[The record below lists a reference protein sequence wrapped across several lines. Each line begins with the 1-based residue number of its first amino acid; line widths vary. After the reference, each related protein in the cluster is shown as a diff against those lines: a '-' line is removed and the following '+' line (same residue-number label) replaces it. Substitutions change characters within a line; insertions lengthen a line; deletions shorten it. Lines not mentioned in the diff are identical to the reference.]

1 MEDTITVIY
10 CLCDEFL
17 SAYGFKDDPQAEMST
32 AEVMTTALVAA
43 AYYGGRIERSRLYLK
58 QHGYVPRM
66 LGKSRLNRRL
76 HAIPEEVW
84 RALFSVLSG
93 SFRATNESRE
103 YIVDSFPVPVCDN
116 IRIKR
121 CRLYPVT
128 PEDPFRGYLASKR
141 RYFYG
146 LRVHLLV
153 TATGEPVE
161 FCLAPGA
168 ESDLPPFREFSL
180 DLHGDE
186 AGEGAVIFADKL
198 YNDYV
203 YEDLLQE
210 VGIEFA
216 PLRKKNSKRPR
227 PGWEEYYNRVVRK
240 RVETTISGITDL
252 FPKSIHAVTPRG
264 FELKVFCFVL
274 AFAFLSLSCQGSG

>member
-1 MEDTITVIY
+1 MRRVPLRLRLQRRPPGRDVHRR
-10 CLCDEFL
+10 
-17 SAYGFKDDPQAEMST
+17 SDD
-32 AEVMTTALVAA
+32 TALVAA
-43 AYYGGRIERSRLYLK
+43 TYYGGRIERARLYLK
-58 QHGYVPRM
+58 QHGYVPRT

-84 RALFSVLSG
+84 QALFSVLSG
-93 SFRATNESRE
+93 SFRAPNEARE

-121 CRLYPVT
+121 CKLYPKT
-128 PEDPFRGYLASKR
+128 EGDEFRGYVASKR

-146 LRVHLLV
+146 LRVHLLVYLLVYLLV

-180 DLHGDE
+180 DL
-186 AGEGAVIFADKL
+186 GEGAVIYADKL
-198 YNDYV
+198 YNDYG
-203 YEDLLQE
+203 YEDLLKE

-240 RVETTISGITDL
+240 RVETTISGITAL

-264 FELKVFCFVL
+264 YELKVFCFVL
-274 AFAFLSLSCQGSG
+274 AFAFLSLGCQSSG